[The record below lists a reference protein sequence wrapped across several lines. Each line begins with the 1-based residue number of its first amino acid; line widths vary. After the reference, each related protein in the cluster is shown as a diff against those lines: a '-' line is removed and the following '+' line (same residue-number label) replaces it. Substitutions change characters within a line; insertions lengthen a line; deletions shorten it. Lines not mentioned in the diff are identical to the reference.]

1 MCLLISMSPN
11 LVHLQPSHHIPYF
24 YSLAGAASKSQ
35 ERIREIAQINYNNS
49 VNGLSGVRLTS
60 SRRCSSTRLMRS
72 HRRTR
77 TAGK

>member
-1 MCLLISMSPN
+1 MSPN

-49 VNGLSGVRLTS
+49 VNGLSGVRITS
-60 SRRCSSTRLMRS
+60 LHHCSSNRLMISRRRM
-72 HRRTR
+72 R
-77 TAGK
+77 TAGR